1 MNFKISTDSVKAIK
15 QYVSYVES
23 KNGDITRH
31 QALVL
36 SHKEGYPS
44 LTYIGITEKDCY
56 TVIIENLP
64 NKFSTNSFNSN
75 EYKFEYHSTNT
86 LVIKNVKDFS
96 GNHTEVDIT
105 YLG

>member
-44 LTYIGITEKDCY
+44 LTYNWYNREGLLYCY
-56 TVIIENLP
+56 
-64 NKFSTNSFNSN
+64 
-75 EYKFEYHSTNT
+75 H
-86 LVIKNVKDFS
+86 
-96 GNHTEVDIT
+96 
-105 YLG
+105 